1 MSQNAKEN
9 MELIYRAIIVVLFG
23 MCSYYRYKVDNRVDE
38 TYEKIIRL
46 EEQFKIYRNYG
57 GSKS

>member
-23 MCSYYRYKVDNRVDE
+23 MCSYYLYKVDNRVDE

-46 EEQFKIYRNYG
+46 EEQFKIYRSY